1 MLTFR
6 PLKDTLEENNT
17 DVQNAIFINNA
28 FQLKKKLSPDG
39 IMKRVNYKQN
49 KPQKCWFRNCLK

>member
-28 FQLKKKLSPDG
+28 FQLKKKIVP
-39 IMKRVNYKQN
+39 
-49 KPQKCWFRNCLK
+49 